1 MCSALYG
8 IHQLIPLLVFFP
20 AGIFNET
27 FKSLSNVNPK
37 VLYPIPN
44 FKALDQP
51 LETSA
56 DIIPPNKTTI
66 FLSIN
71 RYERKK
77 NLNLA
82 VESFGM
88 YNDVVDLLLCKL
100 RSGCTKY
107 LIYLL

>member
-1 MCSALYG
+1 MVCEIIYNYFILQFNSNYYKTL
-8 IHQLIPLLVFFP
+8 FFS
-20 AGIFNET
+20 AGIFRET
-27 FKSLSNVNPK
+27 FTSLTHISPG

-44 FKALDQP
+44 FQALDQP
-51 LETSA
+51 SES
-56 DIIPPNKTTI
+56 DSEIIPPNKKII

-88 YNDVVDLLLCKL
+88 Y
-100 RSGCTKY
+100 KY
-107 LIYLL
+107 M